1 MYIRLRAKW
10 STQANM
16 KERLKGKMNNAKRSK
31 WTLVFYDMASD
42 LFTPR
47 TRLHRELKRQGVAM
61 HSQSVYCIPYTANSF
76 QQLKAIGDSV
86 CVVKAD
92 VPDEKVGQL
101 VAAYDVF
108 IERLFTEVE
117 GKIEE
122 LEDAKVAVTEH
133 DPRRKRGY
141 SKRLN
146 KMHDRLDHLAYI
158 TKLRTNLGDEKGLEL
173 YSRVSN
179 LINRVGSI
187 EHAPPGTLIN
197 WENALVKEID
207 EKEKSN

>member
-1 MYIRLRAKW
+1 M
-10 STQANM
+10 SNT
-16 KERLKGKMNNAKRSK
+16 KRSK
-31 WTLVFYDMASD
+31 WTLVFYDMSSD

-76 QQLKAIGDSV
+76 QQLRAIDDSV

-92 VPDEKVGQL
+92 VPDEKVEQL
-101 VAAYDVF
+101 VEAYDVF
-108 IERLFTEVE
+108 TERLFTEVE

-122 LEDAKVAVTEH
+122 LEDAKAAVTEH
-133 DPRRKRGY
+133 EPSSKRGY

-146 KMHDRLDHLAYI
+146 KMHERLDHLAYI
-158 TKLRTNLGDEKGLEL
+158 TKLRTNLGDEKGLKL
-173 YSRVSN
+173 YARIGD
-179 LINRVGSI
+179 LTKRVGLI
-187 EHAPPGTLIN
+187 EYAPPGTLIN

-207 EKEKSN
+207 EKGDV